1 MKKFLMLVVVL
12 IAVGAGYLYL
22 NSGLMVKYLI
32 EKVGSDA
39 TGVTVSVESV
49 ELDVLKGE
57 ATLRGLKI
65 GNPEGFSAAHA
76 LSVDVVSIGL
86 DANTVRK
93 EVMTITKIYVENPVL
108 TYQSVDGVSN
118 FDVIRQNAQAGTS
131 RSKAEA
137 EDAQKFIV
145 NLIEFT
151 SGKINAVGLSPTG
164 EELNATMPG
173 FKIKDVGKA
182 EGGVSAATIA
192 SRIAVAVTSRVIE
205 AVVAGAL
212 FDIVGDTLGTVTG
225 GLTDK
230 LPGFGKKDD

>member
-1 MKKFLMLVVVL
+1 MKKFLMFVVVL

-22 NSGLMVKYLI
+22 NSSAIVKNLI
-32 EKVGSDA
+32 EAQGSAA
-39 TGVTVSVESV
+39 TGVTVSIDSV
-49 ELDVLKGE
+49 ELDILNGE
-57 ATLRGLKI
+57 ATIRGLRV
-65 GNPEGFSAAHA
+65 GNPEGFSDRNA
-76 LSVDVVSIGL
+76 LSVDVISVGL
-86 DANTVRK
+86 DANTVSK
-93 EVMTITKIYVENPVL
+93 DVMTITKIYVENPVL
-108 TYQSVDGVSN
+108 TYESVDGVSN
-118 FDVIRQNAQAGTS
+118 FDVIKQNAQSGSSTS
-131 RSKAEA
+131 SSDE
-137 EDAQKFIV
+137 EDGQKFIV

-151 SGKINAVGLSPTG
+151 TGKINAVGMSPTG

-182 EGGVSAATIA
+182 EGGVPAATIA

-230 LPGFGKKDD
+230 LPGFGNKDD

>member
-1 MKKFLMLVVVL
+1 MKKFLMFVVVL

-22 NSGLMVKYLI
+22 NSSAIVKSLI
-32 EKVGSDA
+32 ETQGSAA
-39 TGVTVSVESV
+39 TGVTVTIDSV
-49 ELDVLKGE
+49 ELDILNGE
-57 ATLRGLKI
+57 ATIRGLRV
-65 GNPEGFSAAHA
+65 GNPEGFSDAAA
-76 LSVDVVSIGL
+76 LAVDVISVGL
-86 DANTVRK
+86 DANTVSK
-93 EVMTITKIYVENPVL
+93 DVMTITKIYVENPVL
-108 TYQSVDGVSN
+108 TYESVDGTSN
-118 FDVIRQNAQAGTS
+118 FDVIKQNAQSGSSASSDDEQDT
-131 RSKAEA
+131 
-137 EDAQKFIV
+137 QKFIV

-182 EGGVSAATIA
+182 EGGISAAAIS

-225 GLTDK
+225 GIRDK
-230 LPGFGKKDD
+230 LPGFGKKED